1 MNEMDT
7 RFANQYNIQWFP
19 GHMTK
24 TLRMM
29 EQEIQHVDA
38 SLVLLDARI
47 PLSSLNPEIERITS
61 DKPHLYI
68 MNKAD
73 LADPDITAQWLAYF
87 KSAGAGCLPMN
98 SKQSGK
104 AGAVK
109 GPIEKELS
117 TLMERR
123 RKKGMIGARIRVMV
137 VGIPNVGKSTLMNAM
152 VGEKIAIVSSRPQ
165 TTRNRIMGV
174 MTRPDW
180 QIVFL
185 DTPGI
190 HTPRTKLGESMMQ
203 SVKDAMDGM
212 DGVLVLVDAT
222 QVGEHDRA
230 IVRDMAGKKVP
241 KVLAINKID
250 LLPPEKLLGLIASFA
265 DLGYDAIIPIS
276 AKTGD
281 GLDDLTKQLATH
293 LPEGP
298 KYFPDDMMTDQPERL
313 ICAELIREKALQHL
327 RDEVPHGIGV
337 EMMGM
342 EKMNDNFMEINATI
356 YCERDAHKGIIIGKH
371 GAMLQTIGSEARE
384 DIEKLLG
391 LHVNLKLWV
400 KVRPDWRNRA
410 SDLRTLGYDAK

>member
-1 MNEMDT
+1 MSEN
-7 RFANQYNIQWFP
+7 
-19 GHMTK
+19 TK
-24 TLRMM
+24 F
-29 EQEIQHVDA
+29 H
-38 SLVLLDARI
+38 SGF
-47 PLSSLNPEIERITS
+47 IT
-61 DKPHLYI
+61 I
-68 MNKAD
+68 
-73 LADPDITAQWLAYF
+73 
-87 KSAGAGCLPMN
+87 
-98 SKQSGK
+98 
-104 AGAVK
+104 
-109 GPIEKELS
+109 
-117 TLMERR
+117 
-123 RKKGMIGARIRVMV
+123 
-137 VGIPNVGKSTLMNAM
+137 VGRPNVGKSTLMNAM

-185 DTPGI
+185 ATPGI

-281 GLDDLTKQLATH
+281 GLDDLTKQLSSH

>member
-1 MNEMDT
+1 MSEN
-7 RFANQYNIQWFP
+7 
-19 GHMTK
+19 TK
-24 TLRMM
+24 F
-29 EQEIQHVDA
+29 H
-38 SLVLLDARI
+38 SGF
-47 PLSSLNPEIERITS
+47 IT
-61 DKPHLYI
+61 I
-68 MNKAD
+68 
-73 LADPDITAQWLAYF
+73 
-87 KSAGAGCLPMN
+87 
-98 SKQSGK
+98 
-104 AGAVK
+104 
-109 GPIEKELS
+109 
-117 TLMERR
+117 
-123 RKKGMIGARIRVMV
+123 
-137 VGIPNVGKSTLMNAM
+137 VGRPNVGKSTLMNAM

-371 GAMLQTIGSEARE
+371 GDMLKKISSAARADCERFMGTKVYLQTWVRVKEHWRDSDYLISNFGYSRE
-384 DIEKLLG
+384 
-391 LHVNLKLWV
+391 
-400 KVRPDWRNRA
+400 
-410 SDLRTLGYDAK
+410 S

>member
-1 MNEMDT
+1 MSEN
-7 RFANQYNIQWFP
+7 
-19 GHMTK
+19 TK
-24 TLRMM
+24 F
-29 EQEIQHVDA
+29 H
-38 SLVLLDARI
+38 SGF
-47 PLSSLNPEIERITS
+47 IT
-61 DKPHLYI
+61 I
-68 MNKAD
+68 
-73 LADPDITAQWLAYF
+73 
-87 KSAGAGCLPMN
+87 
-98 SKQSGK
+98 
-104 AGAVK
+104 
-109 GPIEKELS
+109 
-117 TLMERR
+117 
-123 RKKGMIGARIRVMV
+123 
-137 VGIPNVGKSTLMNAM
+137 VGRPNVGKSTLMNAM

-371 GAMLQTIGSEARE
+371 GDMLKRISTLARQ
-384 DIEKLLG
+384 DIEKFMGTKVYLET
-391 LHVNLKLWV
+391 WV
-400 KVRPDWRNRA
+400 KVKENWRDNVNFIR
-410 SDLRTLGYDAK
+410 SQGYNEQ